1 MAKNIRS
8 NYIKNLI
15 SDKDELNKSLRESTK
30 DALKDIVDEA
40 VNKNLRLMISE
51 ADEDEYDEEEVNP
64 ENELDTVSMTS
75 DDEGKGT
82 DDEDTTS
89 DNDTVEDNS
98 TEDVEDDDTS
108 DSEGTE
114 NDFFDGMGEEP
125 SDEEDGEDVWDSI
138 EKYKDMDGE
147 YDLTSMGSEDVVK
160 VLRVMKPEDGIRVVK
175 NDDGNIT
182 LTDDNNDTE
191 YIIQLEGDEAPEDK
205 EFDYEVEVGDDDDDD
220 VEESYSRINEY
231 DSHVG
236 YDAHYGQNKTAMT
249 TPPNNEPANPKTTY
263 SMDDGVPKGTEQP
276 WAGKGDNSP
285 FNQKVKG
292 EVEEGE
298 VHNNCC
304 NGKDC
309 EVEECNVKIEEHS
322 GPEGFVG
329 KNSTAKTHHNTN
341 KVPEIPRNGSEGGE
355 HVKPTSVARY
365 SSGES
370 NESILRKAKAIFREN
385 KELKDIAEQIKERLQ
400 EACTIN
406 ASLGKIIK
414 LITENTT
421 TRDEKIDIVNRF
433 NNVKTI
439 SETNRLYETIS
450 RELKNAHQ
458 INNNVDKV
466 MNGQLSEAR
475 KRDIVETSMYQSD
488 DLAATR
494 EFMNRLNKIK

>member
-15 SDKDELNKSLRESTK
+15 SDKDELNKNLRESTK
-30 DALKDIVDEA
+30 EALKDIVDEA
-40 VNKNLRLMISE
+40 VNKNLRSLISE

-64 ENELDTVSMTS
+64 DNELDTDSITNDEDGKSS
-75 DDEGKGT
+75 DD
-82 DDEDTTS
+82 
-89 DNDTVEDNS
+89 N
-98 TEDVEDDDTS
+98 DDDTAS
-108 DSEGTE
+108 DVTDNETDDTDNDAEDSNDEEGTDSDFFGGFGNEEPTDEE
-114 NDFFDGMGEEP
+114 ND
-125 SDEEDGEDVWDSI
+125 EDVWSSI
-138 EKYKDMDGE
+138 EQYKDMDGE

-191 YIIQLEGDEAPEDK
+191 YIIQLDADEEPEEDF
-205 EFDYEVEVGDDDDDD
+205 EYEVEMDSD

-231 DSHVG
+231 DGHVG
-236 YDAHYGQNKTAMT
+236 YDAHRGQNVTAMT

-276 WAGKGDNSP
+276 WAGKGKNDP
-285 FNQKVKG
+285 FTKKVSEGKG
-292 EVEEGE
+292 I
-298 VHNNCC
+298 NCT
-304 NGKDC
+304 GKGC
-309 EVEECNVKIEEHS
+309 ENDGVEECNVKIEEHS

-329 KNSTAKTHHNTN
+329 KNSTSKTHHNTN
-341 KVPEIPRNGSEGGE
+341 EVEETPRNGSEGGR

-370 NESILRKAKAIFREN
+370 NESILRKANAIFKEN
-385 KELKDIAEQIKERLQ
+385 RELKNIAEQIKERLQ

-433 NNVKTI
+433 NDVRTI
-439 SETNRLYETIS
+439 SETNKLYETIS
-450 RELKNAHQ
+450 RELRKSHS
-458 INNNVDKV
+458 INNNVDNV
-466 MNGQLSEAR
+466 INGQLSEAR
-475 KRDIVETSMYQSD
+475 NRDIVETSMYQSD

-494 EFMNRLNKIK
+494 DFMNRLNKIK

>member
-1 MAKNIRS
+1 
-8 NYIKNLI
+8 
-15 SDKDELNKSLRESTK
+15 
-30 DALKDIVDEA
+30 
-40 VNKNLRLMISE
+40 
-51 ADEDEYDEEEVNP
+51 
-64 ENELDTVSMTS
+64 
-75 DDEGKGT
+75 
-82 DDEDTTS
+82 
-89 DNDTVEDNS
+89 
-98 TEDVEDDDTS
+98 
-108 DSEGTE
+108 
-114 NDFFDGMGEEP
+114 MGEEP
-125 SDEEDGEDVWDSI
+125 TDDEEGEDVWDSI
-138 EKYKDMDGE
+138 EQYKDMDGE
-147 YDLTSMGSEDVVK
+147 YDLTGMGSEDVVK

-191 YIIQLEGDEAPEDK
+191 YIIQLEADEAPE
-205 EFDYEVEVGDDDDDD
+205 ESFDYEVEVDDDDD

-236 YDAHYGQNKTAMT
+236 YDAHWGQNKTAMT
-249 TPPNNEPANPKTTY
+249 TPPNDEPANPKTTY

-276 WAGKGDNSP
+276 WAGKGKSDP
-285 FNQKVKG
+285 FTKKVS
-292 EVEEGE
+292 EG
-298 VHNNCC
+298 VNCT
-304 NGKDC
+304 GAGC
-309 EVEECNVKIEEHS
+309 ETDVEECDVKLDEHS

-341 KVPEIPRNGSEGGE
+341 QVPETPRNGSEGGRK
-355 HVKPTSVARY
+355 VKPTSVARY

-370 NESILRKAKAIFREN
+370 NESLRRKANQIFNEN
-385 KELKDIAEQIKERLQ
+385 RQLRDIAEQIKERLQ

-433 NNVKTI
+433 NDVRTI

-450 RELKNAHQ
+450 RELKNSHP

-466 MNGQLSEAR
+466 INGQLSESR

-494 EFMNRLNKIK
+494 NFMDRLNKIK

>member
-64 ENELDTVSMTS
+64 ENELDTDSIADDEGKSTEDDSNSTDETDEEDTPDFGGDNDSDSDEETS
-75 DDEGKGT
+75 DDEGA
-82 DDEDTTS
+82 D
-89 DNDTVEDNS
+89 
-98 TEDVEDDDTS
+98 
-108 DSEGTE
+108 
-114 NDFFDGMGEEP
+114 NDFFGGMGEEP
-125 SDEEDGEDVWDSI
+125 TDDEEGEEVWDSI
-138 EKYKDMDGE
+138 EQYKDMDGE
-147 YDLTSMGSEDVVK
+147 YDLTGMGSEDVVK

-191 YIIQLEGDEAPEDK
+191 YIIQLEADEAPEEDF
-205 EFDYEVEVGDDDDDD
+205 EYEVEVGDDD

-236 YDAHYGQNKTAMT
+236 YTDDYQHVTAMT

-263 SMDDGVPKGTEQP
+263 SMDDGVPKGTEKP
-276 WAGKGDNSP
+276 WAGKGKRDP
-285 FNQKVKG
+285 FTKKVS
-292 EVEEGE
+292 EG
-298 VHNNCC
+298 VNCT
-304 NGKDC
+304 GAGC
-309 EVEECNVKIEEHS
+309 ETDVEECNVKLQEDSGEFGLADEH
-322 GPEGFVG
+322 
-329 KNSTAKTHHNTN
+329 NSVTKKKSPKTSHT
-341 KVPEIPRNGSEGGE
+341 PGRNS
-355 HVKPTSVARY
+355 SVAGVKHKGTADNAY
-365 SSGES
+365 SPNEPNSALGE
-370 NESILRKAKAIFREN
+370 NFVKRANQILKEN
-385 KELKDIAEQIKERLQ
+385 KQLKDIAEQIKERLQ

-433 NNVKTI
+433 NDVRTI

-450 RELKNAHQ
+450 RELKNAHS
-458 INNNVDKV
+458 INNNVDNV
-466 MNGQLSEAR
+466 MNGQLSESR

-494 EFMNRLNKIK
+494 DFMERLNKVK